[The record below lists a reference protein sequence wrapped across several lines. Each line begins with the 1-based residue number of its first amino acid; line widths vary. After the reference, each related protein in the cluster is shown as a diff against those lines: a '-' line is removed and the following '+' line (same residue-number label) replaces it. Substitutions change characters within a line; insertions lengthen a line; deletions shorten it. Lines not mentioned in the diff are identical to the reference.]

1 MLVASF
7 GNGTSFLSGTAL
19 YCTLV
24 ALPCAGATEMYTP
37 RASGPFLSDR
47 LRWLSFSDTEVLC
60 AAYFCQPSAT
70 RALSTVPAVC
80 ATGSEDVK
88 IVLAGLEKMTLAPAT
103 RGSLLVSSVRLVSAA
118 LSDFSDFEQAV
129 SSSKIHKSARNK
141 ESGAWPNRVLDPVMP
156 RMFDLAFV
164 LVRSIRT
171 YVPRAW
177 SAVPQSQSLQGFPPA
192 RCYPIGRIMWPVGSL
207 KSYVRR

>member
-1 MLVASF
+1 MSVPALGDVTSLV
-7 GNGTSFLSGTAL
+7 SGTAL

-47 LRWLSFSDTEVLC
+47 LRWLSFSDTEVFG

-70 RALSTVPAVC
+70 RALSPAPAVC
-80 ATGSEDVK
+80 ATGAEDVK

-103 RGSLLVSSVRLVSAA
+103 RGSLLVSSVWLVSAA

-129 SSSKIHKSARNK
+129 ASSRIHKSARNK
-141 ESGAWPNRVLDPVMP
+141 ESGAWPNRVLDPVVP
-156 RMFDLAFV
+156 RML
-164 LVRSIRT
+164 
-171 YVPRAW
+171 
-177 SAVPQSQSLQGFPPA
+177 
-192 RCYPIGRIMWPVGSL
+192 
-207 KSYVRR
+207 